1 MLYSIYKYTQIID
14 SSYKPAKDEN
24 TVCNT
29 RYLTN
34 FYQQIKTSLCG
45 VTCVIAD
52 GCGEGLE
59 PTPCPSRKE
68 KTHPLTLLKRKDPP
82 PAPP

>member
-1 MLYSIYKYTQIID
+1 MSFYALFNLQIYTLIID

-59 PTPCPSRKE
+59 PTPGPSLYGGE
-68 KTHPLTLLKRKDPP
+68 
-82 PAPP
+82 